1 MSPMASETLPDLFP
15 GFATRGTPVGDV
27 EIFARI
33 GGEGPPLLLL
43 HGFPQTHACWRG
55 LAPALAE
62 RFTVVL
68 PDLRGY
74 GASSAPEPA
83 PFGANYAKRAMAE
96 DMVGLMTALGH
107 ERFGIIGHDRGGRVG
122 YRLGLDHPDKLTRLA
137 VLDIVPTHRMWAA
150 MNARLAV
157 KAYHWSFL
165 AQPAPLPE
173 RLIGADPD
181 FFLETTLASWT
192 AGRSL
197 APFEGALDHYR
208 AAFRAP
214 ARIAAACGDYR
225 AGAHVDVT
233 HDEVDHIAGRRVAAP
248 LLALWGESGFPG
260 ETEGPLETW
269 RRWGAE
275 VEGRALKCG
284 HFLPEEAPEET
295 LRELLAFFAR
305 G

>member
-1 MSPMASETLPDLFP
+1 MTSEPLPDLFP
-15 GFATRGTPVGDV
+15 GFATRRVSVGDV

-43 HGFPQTHACWRG
+43 HGFPQTHACWRH
-55 LAPALAE
+55 LAPALSR

-68 PDLRGY
+68 ADLRGY
-74 GASSAPEPA
+74 GASSAPAPL
-83 PFGANYAKRAMAE
+83 PFGANYAKREMAE
-96 DMVGLMTALGH
+96 DMVGLMAALGH
-107 ERFGIIGHDRGGRVG
+107 ERFALAGHDRGGRVG
-122 YRLGLDHPDKLTRLA
+122 YRLALDHPGKLTRLA

-150 MNARLAV
+150 MDARMAL

-173 RLIGADPD
+173 KLIGADPD
-181 FFLETTLASWT
+181 FFLDATLASWT
-192 AGRSL
+192 SARSL

-208 AAFRAP
+208 AAFRDP

-233 HDEVDHIAGRRVAAP
+233 HDAVDHAAGRRVEAP

-260 ETEGPLETW
+260 ETENPLETW
-269 RRWGAE
+269 RRWGAR
-275 VEGRALKCG
+275 VEGRALACG

-295 LRELLAFFAR
+295 LRALLAFFAADR
-305 G
+305 D